1 MSATKILERL
11 RQINCDDWYY
21 DEPNEPSIQN
31 TQAKP
36 APTSNTGPS
45 TTAKP
50 VMAPKPGPSTT
61 AKPVMAPKPGP
72 STTAKPAPAPMGAG
86 NPVDNMMAHKRQLKD
101 ALKYEAAPMTKAS
114 QVLARYHQIIEE
126 EPMPRQYGHPGMAA
140 PSSAPAK
147 SPPKNIVSTVK
158 DAVSSAKDTV
168 SDTWDTLKKANP
180 VTRITNAIDK
190 ALP

>member
-36 APTSNTGPS
+36 APTSNT
-45 TTAKP
+45 
-50 VMAPKPGPSTT
+50 GPSTT

-126 EPMPRQYGHPGMAA
+126 EPMPRQYGHPGMAG
-140 PSSAPAK
+140 PAPAK